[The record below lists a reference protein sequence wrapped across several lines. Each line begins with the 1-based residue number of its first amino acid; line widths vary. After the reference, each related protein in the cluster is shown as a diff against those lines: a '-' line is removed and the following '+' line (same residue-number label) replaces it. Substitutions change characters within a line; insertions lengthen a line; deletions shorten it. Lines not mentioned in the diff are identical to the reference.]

1 MIYVAIIFGLFFG
14 FIVKQIINWLK
25 IDDFIIENKN
35 PSIEIISILLSIWGF
50 MNLELSVAIPFTLI
64 SIILIGISFV
74 DFKTFQVPLIF
85 ILMGILVTI
94 VNIYIENI
102 YINAA
107 LWGVF
112 IGSIIPLVILGIM
125 WVITKRQGM
134 GYGDI
139 QLGFVLGIW
148 LGPMR
153 MALTLFG
160 ASLLSLVVWI
170 IIAIIKGFDRNRA
183 LPFAPYLAIAGLATF
198 IGSFYFPN
206 IFHYLI
212 FN

>member
-1 MIYVAIIFGLFFG
+1 MIYVAITFGLFFG
-14 FIVKQIINWLK
+14 FIVKQIINGLK

-112 IGSIIPLVILGIM
+112 IGSIIPLAILGIM

-134 GYGDI
+134 GFGDI
-139 QLGFVLGIW
+139 QLGVVLGAW

-153 MALTLFG
+153 MALTLFF
-160 ASLLSLVVWI
+160 ASLLSLLTWI
-170 IIAIIKGFDRNRA
+170 AVSIFKGFDRDRA
-183 LPFAPYLAIAGLATF
+183 LPMVPFLTIAALGVY
-198 IGSFYFPN
+198 IGSFYYPDF
-206 IFHYLI
+206 FYLLI
-212 FN
+212 MQ

>member
-112 IGSIIPLVILGIM
+112 IGSIIPLAILGIM

-134 GYGDI
+134 GFGDI
-139 QLGFVLGIW
+139 QLGVVLGAW

-153 MALTLFG
+153 MALTLFF
-160 ASLLSLVVWI
+160 ASLLSLLTWI
-170 IIAIIKGFDRNRA
+170 AVSIFKGFDRDRA
-183 LPFAPYLAIAGLATF
+183 LPMVPFLTIAALGVY
-198 IGSFYFPN
+198 IGSFYYPDF
-206 IFHYLI
+206 FYLLI
-212 FN
+212 MQ

>member
-1 MIYVAIIFGLFFG
+1 MIYVAITFGLFFG

-112 IGSIIPLVILGIM
+112 IGSIIPLAILGIM

-134 GYGDI
+134 GFGDI
-139 QLGFVLGIW
+139 QLGVVLGAW

-153 MALTLFG
+153 MALTLFF
-160 ASLLSLVVWI
+160 ASLLSLLTWI
-170 IIAIIKGFDRNRA
+170 AVSIFKGFDRDRA
-183 LPFAPYLAIAGLATF
+183 LPMVPFLTIAALGVY
-198 IGSFYFPN
+198 IGSFYYPDF
-206 IFHYLI
+206 FYLLI
-212 FN
+212 MQ

>member
-1 MIYVAIIFGLFFG
+1 MIYVAITFGLFFG

-112 IGSIIPLVILGIM
+112 IGSIIPLAILGIM

-134 GYGDI
+134 GFGDI
-139 QLGFVLGIW
+139 QLGVVLGAW

-153 MALTLFG
+153 MALTLFF
-160 ASLLSLVVWI
+160 ASLLSLLTWI
-170 IIAIIKGFDRNRA
+170 AV
-183 LPFAPYLAIAGLATF
+183 
-198 IGSFYFPN
+198 S
-206 IFHYLI
+206 I
-212 FN
+212 FNG